1 MNNNLG
7 CAKNSNDVSE
17 TSLHRPFL
25 RTFMSEITCC
35 HEIESEAR
43 FFIAMGSFMLS
54 WVTAGH
60 ERESVPDSV
69 PTVVLLLAQS

>member
-1 MNNNLG
+1 
-7 CAKNSNDVSE
+7 
-17 TSLHRPFL
+17 
-25 RTFMSEITCC
+25 MSEITCC

-60 ERESVPDSV
+60 EHESVPDSV
-69 PTVVLLLAQS
+69 PTVVLLAQS